1 MPMIHAFRFRIQ
13 HPTRELVYRI
23 ITTWKTYLILSAA
36 FLAIEGSTLYSK
48 PDPPN
53 VMISM

>member
-1 MPMIHAFRFRIQ
+1 MEAAPPPLADARRQ
-13 HPTRELVYRI
+13 AKYSYGI
-23 ITTWKTYLILSAA
+23 ITARKTYLILSAA

-53 VMISM
+53 VMISI